1 MSVLK
6 RQEWICR
13 TCRTHDARSGDV
25 VSGSQ
30 PSTASSSGTG
40 DIKDSIDKLMC
51 ELLSVKATV
60 NQIPLLSQKVEDL
73 AALKP
78 VVESLLPIKD
88 AIDELKNSITFVSN
102 MYDEVRANVNKNADD
117 INETTK
123 RVTVL
128 EDTVEK
134 QAEEIQKLLTLQN
147 DSEQHNRN
155 LNLELHGI
163 PVQEGENLRDIVR
176 NLASKASISD
186 FKPEAVQHIH
196 RLPVKGGK
204 IPPIL
209 VRFTSLEARNA
220 LLQKRKMIRMLSEN
234 RDLPDNL
241 YVNENLTG
249 FNRDLLWKAK
259 QRAKEQA
266 YRFVWTKNGKIYV
279 RKVERDPV
287 LRITGHKDLAKIV

>member
-1 MSVLK
+1 
-6 RQEWICR
+6 
-13 TCRTHDARSGDV
+13 
-25 VSGSQ
+25 
-30 PSTASSSGTG
+30 
-40 DIKDSIDKLMC
+40 MC

-60 NQIPLLSQKVEDL
+60 NQIPLLSQKVEGL

-102 MYDEVRANVNKNADD
+102 MYDEVRGNVNKNADD

-176 NLASKASISD
+176 NIASKAGISD